1 MCLNNRKE
9 KVILMKKGEKIWIGV
24 ITGITV
30 LLTVLLL
37 VEKVGIWQ
45 KPESQKNIVQK
56 DEALKTVEQ
65 KEAVIIQPNRIY
77 NKERLEQFIKNTEM
91 NAKNRVEDTVKII
104 QYTTE
109 GDPITTELSYK
120 ILSPANGE
128 TKPKTTY
135 VLTIDTIQDKW
146 SVEADRKVTVKD
158 NLPGDIYGIVERTE
172 GNTVL
177 VELALYAEIEYA
189 DESVIPYENLHICS
203 YPSNSQQETGVSF
216 YGKVVES
223 TANHI
228 LVEPNEGEEIRKS
241 ASRVSIGLGEK
252 NDALYMVGTNVK
264 ITYTGDIRETE
275 PAQIDVLNIEIKSV
289 EDFKLRFSDKGPQT
303 SEKIHKI
310 LDASETDK
318 QDYSVYTYQGS
329 VNIILNGKEM
339 TLRDALLE
347 DKITLNEIIA
357 KANQDLSSGKIKG
370 DMYRDGGSTV
380 YQYGS
385 YTILKCHTLDG
396 NRDVY
401 IGTPEMNINDVLK

>member
-135 VLTIDTIQDKW
+135 VLTIDTTQDKW

-158 NLPGDIYGIVERTE
+158 NLPGNIYGIVERTE
-172 GNTVL
+172 GNTVI

-189 DESVIPYENLHICS
+189 DESVTPYENLHICS

-228 LVEPNEGEEIRKS
+228 LEIGR
-241 ASRVSIGLGEK
+241 AHV
-252 NDALYMVGTNVK
+252 
-264 ITYTGDIRETE
+264 
-275 PAQIDVLNIEIKSV
+275 
-289 EDFKLRFSDKGPQT
+289 
-303 SEKIHKI
+303 
-310 LDASETDK
+310 
-318 QDYSVYTYQGS
+318 
-329 VNIILNGKEM
+329 
-339 TLRDALLE
+339 
-347 DKITLNEIIA
+347 
-357 KANQDLSSGKIKG
+357 
-370 DMYRDGGSTV
+370 
-380 YQYGS
+380 
-385 YTILKCHTLDG
+385 
-396 NRDVY
+396 
-401 IGTPEMNINDVLK
+401 

>member
-109 GDPITTELSYK
+109 GDPIITELSYQ
-120 ILSPANGE
+120 IFSPANGE

-135 VLTIDTIQDKW
+135 VLTIDTTQDKW

-158 NLPGDIYGIVERTE
+158 NLPGNIYGIVERTE
-172 GNTVL
+172 GNTVI

-189 DESVIPYENLHICS
+189 DESVTPYENVHICS

-241 ASRVSIGLGEK
+241 ASRISIGLGEK
-252 NDALYMVGTNVK
+252 NDALYKVGTNVK
-264 ITYTGDIRETE
+264 ITYTGNIRETE
-275 PAQIDVLNIEIKSV
+275 PAQIDFNV
-289 EDFKLRFSDKGPQT
+289 
-303 SEKIHKI
+303 
-310 LDASETDK
+310 
-318 QDYSVYTYQGS
+318 
-329 VNIILNGKEM
+329 
-339 TLRDALLE
+339 
-347 DKITLNEIIA
+347 
-357 KANQDLSSGKIKG
+357 
-370 DMYRDGGSTV
+370 
-380 YQYGS
+380 
-385 YTILKCHTLDG
+385 
-396 NRDVY
+396 
-401 IGTPEMNINDVLK
+401 

>member
-30 LLTVLLL
+30 LLTALFLTG
-37 VEKVGIWQ
+37 KVGIWQ
-45 KPESQKNIVQK
+45 EPENKKNIVQK

-109 GDPITTELSYK
+109 GDPIITELSYQ
-120 ILSPANGE
+120 IFSPANGE

-135 VLTIDTIQDKW
+135 VLTIDTTQDKW

-158 NLPGDIYGIVERTE
+158 NLPGNIYGIVERTE
-172 GNTVL
+172 GNTVI

-189 DESVIPYENLHICS
+189 DESVTPYENVHICS

-241 ASRVSIGLGEK
+241 ASRISIGLGEK
-252 NDALYMVGTNVK
+252 NDALYKVGTNVK
-264 ITYTGDIRETE
+264 ITYTGNIRETE

-289 EDFKLRFSDKGPQT
+289 EDFKFRFSDKGTQT

-347 DKITLNEIIA
+347 DKITMNEIIA

-370 DMYRDGGSTV
+370 DMYRDGGSMV

>member
-135 VLTIDTIQDKW
+135 VLTIDTTQDKW

-158 NLPGDIYGIVERTE
+158 NLPG
-172 GNTVL
+172 
-177 VELALYAEIEYA
+177 
-189 DESVIPYENLHICS
+189 
-203 YPSNSQQETGVSF
+203 
-216 YGKVVES
+216 
-223 TANHI
+223 
-228 LVEPNEGEEIRKS
+228 
-241 ASRVSIGLGEK
+241 
-252 NDALYMVGTNVK
+252 
-264 ITYTGDIRETE
+264 
-275 PAQIDVLNIEIKSV
+275 NI
-289 EDFKLRFSDKGPQT
+289 
-303 SEKIHKI
+303 
-310 LDASETDK
+310 
-318 QDYSVYTYQGS
+318 
-329 VNIILNGKEM
+329 
-339 TLRDALLE
+339 
-347 DKITLNEIIA
+347 
-357 KANQDLSSGKIKG
+357 
-370 DMYRDGGSTV
+370 
-380 YQYGS
+380 
-385 YTILKCHTLDG
+385 
-396 NRDVY
+396 
-401 IGTPEMNINDVLK
+401 